1 MTKLVII
8 FVTVM
13 IGIFSFFPLAFS
25 DDSLPLAVPSF
36 AQDEGVRSSQGGE
49 SVSVP
54 DELVQEPDESID
66 EPDEELEP
74 SDQEEITEENETSHI
89 ADPLAPWNKAMYHVN
104 DKFYYWI
111 LKPATQ
117 GYSAVFPEDMR
128 VSFSNFYEN
137 VATPIR
143 FVNNLLQLKIK
154 SAGNELVRFVANTLF
169 GVVGFGDFAKEK
181 MDIKRHDED
190 CGQTFAHYGVGHGFY
205 IVWPILGPS
214 SLRDSIGFVGDRFL
228 HPFSYVGP
236 SSASFGVA
244 AGTYA
249 HEQVNDTSFHIGDYE
264 DLTKAAVEP
273 YVSIRDAYVQN
284 RQKKSE
290 E

>member
-1 MTKLVII
+1 MTKLII
-8 FVTVM
+8 LIAVM

-25 DDSLPLAVPSF
+25 DDSAPLAVPSF
-36 AQDEGVRSSQGGE
+36 AQDGGVRTSQGGE
-49 SVSVP
+49 SVSVQNEP
-54 DELVQEPDESID
+54 VQEPDESID

-74 SDQEEITEENETSHI
+74 SNQEEITEENETSHI

-104 DKFYYWI
+104 DKFYYWL

-117 GYSAVFPEDMR
+117 GYSAVFPEGMR

-181 MDIKRHDED
+181 MDIKRHDETL
-190 CGQTFAHYGVGHGFY
+190 GQTFAHYGVGHGFY

-236 SSASFGVA
+236 SNASFGV
-244 AGTYA
+244 GVETYA